1 MKRLAKVTAI
11 ILLTIGGVVL
21 LWLFSSAVLLFG
33 LSLVI
38 AASVR
43 PLALRLIKRGL
54 NRTAAY
60 GIAFLAVL
68 LFFGGIIGIVASGLF
83 GELQRTGDQLLT
95 AYTKITLEWPN
106 GQQWQ
111 QSIAN
116 ELPSRQSLIEFLAGD
131 QGESILSGIVGFSS
145 GVFDLLA
152 QLVVVISLS
161 IYWATDQER
170 FERLWLS
177 LVNAK
182 HRGRARTIWHSVE
195 TEVGAYVRSEV
206 IQSSLAGI
214 TLGVAFALLGL
225 PFPILLALWAALVWL
240 IPWVGVVLAFIPAT
254 LVGLQL
260 GLPYAI
266 AAAAVTIVVFA
277 ILETWLEPRLY
288 GRSRVSPVLV
298 VITLI
303 VMAEYAGIL
312 GMLLAPPLAALLQIL
327 GRELWFAP
335 VSKAPAQELNTQL
348 NTLRARLA
356 EIRLKQT
363 IDFATNIQARSLAQR
378 IEKLLDA
385 THETLDTTGLL
396 PPPDNTPKLDAPFAQ
411 STSTDPI
418 GSVKV

>member
-356 EIRLKQT
+356 EIRLEQT

>member
-95 AYTKITLEWPN
+95 AYTKIMLEWPN

-356 EIRLKQT
+356 EIRLEQT

>member
-21 LWLFSSAVLLFG
+21 LWLFSSAMLLFG

-298 VITLI
+298 VIMLI

-396 PPPDNTPKLDAPFAQ
+396 SPPDNTPKLDAPFAQ

>member
-1 MKRLAKVTAI
+1 MKRLAKVIAI

-43 PLALRLIKRGL
+43 PLALRLIKRGI

-68 LFFGGIIGIVASGLF
+68 LFFGGIIAVVANGLF
-83 GELQRTGDQLLT
+83 GELQRASDQLLA
-95 AYTKITLEWPN
+95 AYTKITIQWPT

-111 QSIAN
+111 QSIAT
-116 ELPSRQSLIEFLAGD
+116 ELPSRQALIEFLAGD

-145 GVFDLLA
+145 GVFDVLA

-177 LVNAK
+177 LVKAK

-240 IPWVGVVLAFIPAT
+240 IPWVGVVLALIPAT

-266 AAAAVTIVVFA
+266 AAAVVTIAVFA

-356 EIRLKQT
+356 EIRLDQT
-363 IDFATNIQARSLAQR
+363 IDFATNVQARSLAQR

-418 GSVKV
+418 ASVKV

>member
-11 ILLTIGGVVL
+11 VLMTVGGVVL
-21 LWLFSSAVLLFG
+21 LWLLSSAVLLFG

-43 PLALRLIKRGL
+43 PLALRLVKRGI

-60 GIAFLAVL
+60 GIAFLLVL
-68 LFFGGIIGIVASGLF
+68 VFLGGIGAVVANGLF
-83 GELQRTGDQLLT
+83 GELQRASNQLLE
-95 AYTKITLEWPN
+95 AYTTITVEWPK

-111 QSIAN
+111 QSLAN
-116 ELPSRQSLIEFLAGD
+116 ELPSRQELITFLAGD
-131 QGESILSGIVGFSS
+131 QGESILSGIVGISS
-145 GVFDLLA
+145 GVFDVLA
-152 QLVVVISLS
+152 QLVVVLSLS

-195 TEVGAYVRSEV
+195 TEVGAYVRSEAT
-206 IQSSLAGI
+206 QSSLAGL
-214 TLGVAFALLGL
+214 TLGVVFALLGL

-240 IPWVGVVLAFIPAT
+240 IPWVGVVLALIPAV

-260 GLPYAI
+260 GLGYALL
-266 AAAAVTIVVFA
+266 AALVTIVVFA
-277 ILETWLEPRLY
+277 GLEAWLEPRLY

-335 VSKAPAQELNTQL
+335 VSKAPAHELSTQL
-348 NTLRARLA
+348 NTLRSRLA
-356 EIRLKQT
+356 ELRLDQS
-363 IDFATNIQARSLAQR
+363 IDLATNVQARSLVQR
-378 IEKLLDA
+378 IEKLIDQ
-385 THETLDTTGLL
+385 THETLDATGLL
-396 PPPDNTPKLDAPFAQ
+396 PPPDHTPKLEAPFAQ
-411 STSTDPI
+411 SATVDI
-418 GSVKV
+418 AGSLK

>member
-411 STSTDPI
+411 STSTNPI
-418 GSVKV
+418 GSAKV

>member
-21 LWLFSSAVLLFG
+21 LWLFSSAMLLFG